1 MDGDGGS
8 RDGGAKEWLLI
19 DGNRFVVAGAM
30 AGLAFVVIYGLSWLG
45 WITLGT
51 SSNVRTLLS
60 SGIASGT
67 LTLVT
72 VTLSINQLLL
82 SRMFGS
88 VNDLD
93 DRLDGSE
100 GFRNRVRELAGRHSM
115 PTHPAE
121 FLSVVMETI
130 RERGDRLRS
139 DLDGSLAGDFEPY
152 LDALDGYAG
161 DALETIGDDTRAG
174 KSGTAEVLSAILGPE
189 YAENLRRTRHLQNQH
204 AGALSDAARSELN
217 DLRDLLEAVAVLR
230 QFFKTLAIQQDLARL
245 SRLIAYS
252 GFGALLTTFALATV
266 YEASSGAV
274 IPSAWLPLVTSA
286 GLAVI
291 VLPLALLISYILRV
305 ATISRYSVSVGSF
318 VPPEEQFSN

>member
-30 AGLAFVVIYGLSWLG
+30 AVAAFVVIYGLSRLG

-60 SGIASGT
+60 SGIASGM

-88 VNDLD
+88 VNDLT

-100 GFRNRVRELAGRHSM
+100 GFRDRVRELTGRHST

-121 FLSVVMETI
+121 FLSLIVTSI
-130 RERGDRLRS
+130 RERGDRLE
-139 DLDGSLAGDFEPY
+139 DDVDQGLMDDFEPY
-152 LDALDGYAG
+152 LDELDGYARNV
-161 DALETIGDDTRAG
+161 LEAVEDDTRAG
-174 KSGTAEVLSAILGPE
+174 KSSTAEVLSSILGPE

-204 AGALSDAARSELN
+204 GEALSDRTESDLN
-217 DLRDLLEAVAVLR
+217 EVRDLLEAIAVLR

-266 YEASSGAV
+266 YKASSGAV

-286 GLAVI
+286 GIAVI
-291 VLPLALLISYILRV
+291 VLPLALLISYMLRV